1 MAESERQVYRQQYG
15 QKRSASSS
23 TLKTEAIILAT
34 HHNRP
39 GGGEKRPLQRLS
51 IFFPLL
57 LLSSYMKLSSF
68 LGDLRLAMLL
78 APNARRTLLPV
89 YEARF
94 AGAGTALLQSRLRLL
109 LQSRLRLLL
118 PLLPLPP

>member
-23 TLKTEAIILAT
+23 TLKAEAIILAT

-57 LLSSYMKLSSF
+57 LLSSF

-118 PLLPLPP
+118 PLLPLPLPP